1 MGMLHPSDIS
11 LIGLYSVST
20 PTKMS
25 LSDGKKLKYIILYL
39 TATSPPPRSK

>member
-1 MGMLHPSDIS
+1 LKPHHSFVNTLYMGMLHPSAVS

-25 LSDGKKLKYIILYL
+25 LSDGKN
-39 TATSPPPRSK
+39 